1 MDLNDTIPGM
11 TSDDY
16 KDRFIA
22 EFQQTAIRA
31 ARLYKILDLV
41 NKGEAPS
48 CFKPTCPISIL
59 EEQYLTMIK
68 YLSVLKLRAR
78 YENIDLEEVTI

>member
-11 TSDDY
+11 TSEDY
-16 KDRFIA
+16 KERFKA

-41 NKGEAPS
+41 NRGEAPN

-59 EEQYLTMIK
+59 EEQYIAMIK
-68 YLSVLKLRAR
+68 YLTILKLRAR